1 MIPSGQDPVSMFDPA
16 TWGMAFPEL
25 FPFGDGV
32 PFLFRETK
40 MSFLERSS
48 ICSCV
53 MNWCMMSLGWM
64 SIRHPIE
71 QGGHR
76 MFLGVALLN

>member
-32 PFLFRETK
+32 PFLVRETK
-40 MSFLERSS
+40 MSFLETIQYLLMRDELVYDELML
-48 ICSCV
+48 CD
-53 MNWCMMSLGWM
+53 
-64 SIRHPIE
+64 
-71 QGGHR
+71 QGLQR
-76 MFLGVALLN
+76 YVAS